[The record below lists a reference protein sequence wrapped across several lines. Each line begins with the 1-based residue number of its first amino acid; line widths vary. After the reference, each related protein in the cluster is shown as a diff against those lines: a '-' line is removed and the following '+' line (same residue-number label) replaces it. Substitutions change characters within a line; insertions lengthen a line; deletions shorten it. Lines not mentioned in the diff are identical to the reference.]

1 MLGTILKVALLLINS
16 IAVLNEESFLEQSKP
31 SHLSKQQKSHSVTVG
46 WLSTPQQPWDN
57 TNSVYQVYDQSGYRA
72 NQDVG
77 IKARLIDLISAVRT
91 LMRSTSHTSLSYCW
105 KSSTTTTVPL
115 NIINIAV
122 IIYEL
127 LLGG

>member
-16 IAVLNEESFLEQSKP
+16 IAVLNEERFLARI
-31 SHLSKQQKSHSVTVG
+31 G
-46 WLSTPQQPWDN
+46 WLSTPQQPRD
-57 TNSVYQVYDQSGYRA
+57 TNSVYQAYDQSSYGA
-72 NQDVG
+72 TQDVG

-91 LMRSTSHTSLSYCW
+91 LMRI
-105 KSSTTTTVPL
+105 PL
-115 NIINIAV
+115 IIINIIV

>member
-16 IAVLNEESFLEQSKP
+16 IAVLNEERFLARSKP
-31 SHLSKQQKSHSVTVG
+31 FHLSKQQKSHSVAVG
-46 WLSTPQQPWDN
+46 WLSTPQQPRDN
-57 TNSVYQVYDQSGYRA
+57 TNSVYQAYDQSGYGA

-91 LMRSTSHTSLSYCW
+91 LMRSTSHVSSSYRQ
-105 KSSTTTTVPL
+105 KSSTETTVPL
-115 NIINIAV
+115 IIINIIV